1 MKTEAETG
9 SWVRTVGVGGGDGC
23 GRVGGGG
30 VSVKGLE
37 SDGVELIGVLL
48 AGLNTTSHLASCC
61 TARLKLRPTPPQ
73 R

>member
-1 MKTEAETG
+1 MDVGE
-9 SWVRTVGVGGGDGC
+9 WVV
-23 GRVGGGG
+23 GG